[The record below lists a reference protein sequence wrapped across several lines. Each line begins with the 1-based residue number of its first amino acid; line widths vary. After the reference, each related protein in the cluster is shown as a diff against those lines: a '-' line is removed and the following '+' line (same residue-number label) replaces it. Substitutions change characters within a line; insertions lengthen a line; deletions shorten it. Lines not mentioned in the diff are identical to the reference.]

1 MKKKRSARL
10 SVVLDL
16 EVRKK
21 KEADTFLANQVTKVE
36 SDKLQLAQL
45 ENYLDEY
52 QQQYKVTCQQGISIG
67 QLTSYQSF
75 MNKISTVI
83 EQHKVAMKYNQ
94 EQLVGVRNY
103 WIKVNARHN
112 AVGGLID
119 TIKGKEQL
127 VEDKALQKLIDE
139 VSQLNSNKKTPLF

>member
-52 QQQYKVTCQQGISIG
+52 QQQYKVTVLI
-67 QLTSYQSF
+67 LF
-75 MNKISTVI
+75 
-83 EQHKVAMKYNQ
+83 
-94 EQLVGVRNY
+94 
-103 WIKVNARHN
+103 IK
-112 AVGGLID
+112 D
-119 TIKGKEQL
+119 W
-127 VEDKALQKLIDE
+127 
-139 VSQLNSNKKTPLF
+139 